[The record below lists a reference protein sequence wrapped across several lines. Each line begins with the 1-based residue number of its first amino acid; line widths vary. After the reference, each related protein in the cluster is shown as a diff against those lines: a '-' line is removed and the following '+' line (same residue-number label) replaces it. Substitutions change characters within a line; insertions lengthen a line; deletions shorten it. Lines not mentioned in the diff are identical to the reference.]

1 MSEFPANETNDLE
14 IKKRARR
21 RLVGAAAL
29 ALLAV
34 IVLPLAM
41 DGEAPPPVPDMQ
53 VSIPERGETPPDGAD
68 AGAVPG
74 TESIDIEPDV
84 DPGASPPPLPGAALS
99 GSQLPASP
107 DAASATPPSGAPGA
121 APASSAG
128 SPESAPAGGKPAA
141 KDAEDAEAARAL
153 ALLSGAAP
161 DNRGASPDKTGK
173 FFVQVAAFND
183 AVKAVALASELKQQG
198 YPVYTVAGNK
208 VTRVRVGPLSGRREG
223 ERIVAKLKAEGR
235 NAVLSSSR

>member
-1 MSEFPANETNDLE
+1 MSDFPANETNDLE

-53 VSIPERGETPPDGAD
+53 VSIPERGETPPDDAD
-68 AGAVPG
+68 ADAVPG
-74 TESIDIEPDV
+74 TGSIDIEPDV
-84 DPGASPPPLPGAALS
+84 DPGASPPLLS
-99 GSQLPASP
+99 GSSSDLSESQESQIPASP
-107 DAASATPPSGAPGA
+107 DAASARPSEP
-121 APASSAG
+121 
-128 SPESAPAGGKPAA
+128 APAGGKHAA
-141 KDAEDAEAARAL
+141 KSAEDAEAARAL

-161 DNRGASPDKTGK
+161 EKSGASPEKAGK

-198 YPVYTVAGNK
+198 YPVYTVAGSK